1 MRTSEELTIQH
12 GCSNYRKDL
21 DLSHP
26 IPSKILE
33 HAKEEIVL
41 RLLQGEDIPNII
53 EELNAT
59 CLISG
64 YKWENAKQQNV
75 IMGIANKDIE
85 RFVNGDRRDKT
96 FLCNQDNIVH
106 LPILNEDINVKA
118 SYYTENQY
126 AINIVKVKGDK
137 ALPKGQV
144 DSTGELKPIRED
156 EQYETYALAM
166 LGKKILDER
175 KEANLQADKEGKP
188 HPYTDAECNKQIIV
202 EYDHLSDPYYGKG
215 SPKQERLRNA
225 DYFNEE
231 SDKTF
236 TTLVDSSFMNFFEKK
251 REQDLEN
258 SYTCSGNGCAG
269 CGCNTACH
277 YIEPPMVENVAEY
290 SKSADDIKLTFAQKQ
305 AVNHF
310 EGNMLINA
318 GAGSGKTTVVSLRI
332 LNLIKNH
339 NVDPS
344 KIALLTFTN
353 AASKEMSDRVQ
364 LYANADEQLKDVDV
378 SNMWSGT
385 FNKFCENIINEHYEE
400 LNYTRKPHVVS
411 TTQKYAIIN
420 SIFNKYPKINGWQ
433 YNKITEDITM
443 PKNNQYIDKK
453 TTKIAYLAFTNIIDK
468 IKSEGNMDIIDLNP
482 NYSDIDKT
490 YIRMMYDEYN
500 DTLKAN
506 NVMEFQ
512 DEFIN
517 VNELVERNPTFF
529 DDYGFEHIIVDEF
542 QDTNPVQIELLKKIQ
557 NNASYKS
564 LYCVGDFQQSIY
576 GFLNATP
583 EIMAQNNFQTNFGQ
597 YDSIDL
603 IENHR
608 CNRSIIGFVN
618 NIIEIYGN
626 KMKDRLRYD
635 DDEVV
640 APRKLV
646 AARDFGMEPIV
657 EGFYSTNEQ
666 YKWIA
671 KQIQR
676 DIELGAKPEDIMF
689 LTRNNDGVEKMG
701 AELTKLGIPSVLRCQ
716 VPIID
721 NSNVATAVNF
731 MDSFLYDFQEGY
743 FDYVNTLSHGK
754 LFDAS
759 KEIIDYNI
767 NALKEKINGMP
778 HDADALFEILDGLD
792 PDATDECYQQFLTDF
807 KFCKTLDDV
816 DAKLGAFKMH
826 GKEDK
831 FKRESVYSEVNLST
845 IHGSKGLESKIVYV
859 DIANLDKREYH
870 ESNLRTNKIVQKDYD
885 ETTRL
890 EYVAY
895 TRAKDKLVISA
906 PYVTPKTFNLGKNTY
921 HLNERLLN
929 AYKATGKVYGFNYQA
944 LVATTI
950 KEKQQKDA
958 DKANTK
964 TFFNVNLN
972 QIRNEELSMKK
983 ERKEQEYNL
992 EGQLDF
998 SDIGLA
1004 LS

>member
-33 HAKEEIVL
+33 HAKEEIAL
-41 RLLQGEDIPNII
+41 RLLQGEDIPNVI

-64 YKWENAKQQNV
+64 YKWENAKQQNT
-75 IMGIANKDIE
+75 IMGIAYKDIE
-85 RFVNGDRRDKT
+85 RFVNGDRRNKT

-166 LGKKILDER
+166 LGKKILEER

-290 SKSADDIKLTFAQKQ
+290 SKSADDIKLTFAQRQ

-500 DTLKAN
+500 DLLKAN
-506 NVMEFQ
+506 NLMEFA
-512 DEFIN
+512 DEFIYIN
-517 VNELVERNPTFF
+517 DLVEKNPTFF
-529 DDYGFEHIIVDEF
+529 DDYGYEHIIVDEF
-542 QDTNPVQIELLKKIQ
+542 QDTNPKQIEVLKKVQ
-557 NNASYKS
+557 NNVAYKS

-583 EIMAQNNFQTNFGQ
+583 ENMAQSNFERNFG
-597 YDSIDL
+597 SFTTVDL
-603 IENHR
+603 VENHR

-618 NIIEIYGN
+618 NVTEIYAN
-626 KMKDRLRYD
+626 KMKDRLTYD
-635 DDEVV
+635 DDDTVI
-640 APRKLV
+640 PRKLI
-646 AARDFGMEPIV
+646 AARDYGMAPEP
-657 EGFYSTNEQ
+657 EGFYTKKQQ

-671 KQIQR
+671 EQIKH
-676 DIELGAKPEDIMF
+676 DIELGANPDDIMF
-689 LTRNNDGVEKMG
+689 LTSKNDDVLLMG
-701 AELTKLGIPSVLRCQ
+701 SELTKIGISSILRCT

-731 MDSFLYDFQEGY
+731 MDSYLYDFQEGY

-754 LFDAS
+754 LFNAS
-759 KEIIDYNI
+759 KDVIEENIKGLKDLLNSKEHSIDT
-767 NALKEKINGMP
+767 
-778 HDADALFEILDGLD
+778 LFEALDGLD
-792 PDATDECYQQFLTDF
+792 PDAKDECYQEFLNNF
-807 KFCKTLDDV
+807 KYCKTLDDI
-816 DAKLGAFKMH
+816 DSKLGAFKMH
-826 GKEDK
+826 GKEQT
-831 FKRESVYSEVNLST
+831 FKRESSYAEVNLST
-845 IHGSKGLESKIVYV
+845 IHGAKGLESKIVYV
-859 DIANLDKREYH
+859 DIGSLDSAKKHECNLK
-870 ESNLRTNKIVQKDYD
+870 TNKTEQKDYD

-895 TRAKDKLVISA
+895 TRAKDKLVITA
-906 PYVTPKTFNLGKNTY
+906 PYTCSYNSSTGKY

-929 AYKATGKVYGFNYQA
+929 AYKAAGKVYGFNYQS
-944 LVATTI
+944 LITTVAQ
-950 KEKQQKDA
+950 EKQAEKNPD
-958 DKANTK
+958 DVKE
-964 TFFNVNLN
+964 FFNVKLDTVR
-972 QIRNEELSMKK
+972 QKDLSLKK
-983 ERKEQEYNL
+983 VRKEQENNL
-992 EGQLDF
+992 ENQTDF
-998 SDIGLA
+998 SDIGLM